1 MLKILSFTP
10 SVRKRLFT
18 SYLLSKLSCVTNLL
32 LVRHSE
38 PAWGPENPPS
48 KWELA
53 ERGRKRSRSLGDY
66 FVKRRVGAV
75 CASLELK
82 AAQTAEIA
90 AEVAGI
96 SNVVL
101 VHDLREHEREETL
114 IIGEAERGALV
125 IDCIRR
131 PDELVY
137 GSEPV
142 RTATDRF
149 GAAVANLMSDHNAEA
164 VAVVAHGTVI
174 STFAASVLDIDS
186 IPIWE
191 SLGLP
196 GLVEIEWPD
205 PTEIISR
212 RNFD

>member
-1 MLKILSFTP
+1 M
-10 SVRKRLFT
+10 
-18 SYLLSKLSCVTNLL
+18 TNLL

-48 KWELA
+48 KWELT
-53 ERGRKRSRSLGDY
+53 ERGRQRSRSLGDY
-66 FVKRRVGAV
+66 FVERRVGAV
-75 CASLELK
+75 FASPELK

-90 AEVAGI
+90 TQVAGQ

-101 VHDLREHEREETL
+101 VHDLREHEREETQ
-114 IIGEAERGALV
+114 IIGDAERRKLV

-131 PDELVY
+131 PDELIY

-142 RTATDRF
+142 QTATDRF
-149 GAAVANLMSDHNAEA
+149 GAAVANLMVDQDAKA

-174 STFAASVLDIDS
+174 ATFVGSVLNIDP

-191 SLGLP
+191 SLGMP
-196 GLVEIEWPD
+196 GLIEIEWPD
-205 PTEIISR
+205 PTEIISQ

>member
-1 MLKILSFTP
+1 MA
-10 SVRKRLFT
+10 
-18 SYLLSKLSCVTNLL
+18 NLL

-48 KWELA
+48 KWELT
-53 ERGRKRSRSLGDY
+53 ERGRNRSRSLGDY
-66 FVKRRVGAV
+66 FVERRVDAV
-75 CASLELK
+75 FASLELK

-90 AEVAGI
+90 AEVVGLP
-96 SNVVL
+96 NVVL
-101 VHDLREHEREETL
+101 IHDLREHEREESP
-114 IIGEAERGALV
+114 IIGDAERRALV

-131 PDELVY
+131 PDELIY

-149 GAAVANLMSDHNAEA
+149 GAAVAKLMSDQEAES

-174 STFAASVLDIDS
+174 STFVASVLNID
-186 IPIWE
+186 PVPVWE

-196 GLVEIEWPD
+196 GLIEIEWPR
-205 PTEIISR
+205 PTEIISH
-212 RNFD
+212 RNFG